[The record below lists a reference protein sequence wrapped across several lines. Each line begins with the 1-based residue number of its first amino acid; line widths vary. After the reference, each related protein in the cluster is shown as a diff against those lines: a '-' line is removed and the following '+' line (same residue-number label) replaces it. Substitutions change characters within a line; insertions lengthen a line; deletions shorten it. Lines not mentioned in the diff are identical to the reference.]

1 MVRREPS
8 DHYLQRDSWSMG
20 EAELIKQSSQLI
32 IRSTFYLYGDAASA
46 ELAQQLADDIAL
58 HWNEPKGWIQY
69 KKEWFEVKFDI
80 NAIYQPDIDPEKVWY
95 NDNPQL
101 NFFRIEEYVMGD
113 ISFVDGLNCNT
124 GYFKLA
130 NLLQTSTTAAH
141 EYGHTIGLDHPDD
154 LDIRGIQTPAIMYPR
169 GTICDPHFQYDP
181 NAVAGKTG
189 GTLDPKHR
197 KVSQAD
203 IDALRLHRLSFSDKG
218 LAIVGG
224 FSSIYH
230 EKHSPPPSL

>member
-1 MVRREPS
+1 
-8 DHYLQRDSWSMG
+8 MG
-20 EAELIKQSSQLI
+20 EAELNKQSRQLI
-32 IRSTFYLYGDAASA
+32 IRSIFYFYGDAATPTI
-46 ELAQQLADDIAL
+46 AQQIADDISL
-58 HWNEPKGWIQY
+58 HWNEPRAVVQINHQLFNVQ
-69 KKEWFEVKFDI
+69 FEI
-80 NAIYQPDIDPEKVWY
+80 AGICQSNLDPEMVWY
-95 NDNPQL
+95 NDNPRL

-141 EYGHTIGLDHPDD
+141 EYGHTIGLDHPDN
-154 LDIRGIQTPAIMYPR
+154 LDIRGQLAPAIMYPR
-169 GTICDPHFQYDP
+169 GTICDPHFQYDL
-181 NAVAGKTG
+181 NALAGKPG

-197 KVSQAD
+197 KVTQND

-218 LAIVGG
+218 FAILGA

-230 EKHSPPPSL
+230 EKHGPPPSV

>member
-1 MVRREPS
+1 
-8 DHYLQRDSWSMG
+8 MG
-20 EAELIKQSSQLI
+20 EAELIIQSRQLI
-32 IRSTFYLYGDAASA
+32 IHSTFYLYGDAASPQ
-46 ELAQQLADDIAL
+46 LAQQIAEDIAL
-58 HWNEPKGWIQY
+58 HWNEPKGRIQY
-69 KKEWFEVKFDI
+69 KKEWLEVKFDI
-80 NAIYQPDIDPEKVWY
+80 NAIYQPDLDPEKVWY

-154 LDIRGIQTPAIMYPR
+154 LDIRGQQAAAIMYPR
-169 GTICDPHFQYDP
+169 GTISDPHFQYDP
-181 NAVAGKTG
+181 NAIAGKTG
-189 GTLDPKHR
+189 GTLDPKYR
-197 KVSQAD
+197 KVTQAD

-218 LAIVGG
+218 WAVVGG

>member
-1 MVRREPS
+1 
-8 DHYLQRDSWSMG
+8 MG
-20 EAELIKQSSQLI
+20 EAELIIHTRQLI
-32 IRSTFYLYGDAASA
+32 IRSTFYLYGDAASS
-46 ELAQQLADDIAL
+46 ELAQQLAEDIAL
-58 HWNEPKGWIQY
+58 HWNEPKGRIQY
-69 KKEWFEVKFDI
+69 KKEWFEVKFNID
-80 NAIYQPDIDPEKVWY
+80 AIYEPDLDPEKVWY

-124 GYFKLA
+124 GYFKLS

-169 GTICDPHFQYDP
+169 GTISDPHFQYDP

-197 KVSQAD
+197 KVTQSD

-218 LAIVGG
+218 LAVVGG

>member
-1 MVRREPS
+1 
-8 DHYLQRDSWSMG
+8 MG
-20 EAELIKQSSQLI
+20 EAELIIQSRQLI
-32 IRSTFYLYGDAASA
+32 IRSTFYLYGDAASSG
-46 ELAQQLADDIAL
+46 LAQQLADDIAL
-58 HWNEPKGWIQY
+58 HWNEPKGRIAY
-69 KKEWFEVKFDI
+69 KNEWFEVKFDI
-80 NAIYQPDIDPEKVWY
+80 NAIYQPDLDPEKVWY

-141 EYGHTIGLDHPDD
+141 EYGHTIGLDHPDN
-154 LDIRGIQTPAIMYPR
+154 LDIRGKQSPPIMYPR
-169 GTICDPHFQYDP
+169 GTISDPQFQYDP
-181 NAVAGKTG
+181 NAVAGKPG
-189 GTLDPKHR
+189 GTLDPKYR
-197 KVSQAD
+197 RVTQAD
-203 IDALRLHRLSFSDKG
+203 IDELRLHRLSFSDKG

-230 EKHSPPPSL
+230 EKHGPPPNL